1 VPVKQIRVLLA
12 DDHRMF
18 REAIRT
24 LLSRYPDIDVVAEAG
39 TGQQVLDAT
48 ADHQPDVV
56 VLDIEMPGGDGLT
69 IAGQLHHTH
78 PATRCLIVTTYG
90 RPGYLKRALDSHAAG
105 FIVKD
110 APADTLAHAIR
121 RTAAGERVIDPGLA
135 AAARRTGTS
144 PLTPGEREALR
155 ATTTGATI
163 SQIAQTLHLAEGTIR
178 NRISTAMTKL
188 HARTRTEATRIA
200 TDNGWL

>member
-1 VPVKQIRVLLA
+1 VPVNPIRVLLA

-24 LLSRYPDIDVVAEAG
+24 LLDRYPDIDVVAEAG
-39 TGQQVLDAT
+39 TGQQVLDA
-48 ADHQPDVV
+48 AAAHQPDVV

-121 RTAAGERVIDPGLA
+121 ATAAGERVIDPGLA

-163 SQIAQTLHLAEGTIR
+163 SQIARTLHLAEGTIR

-188 HARTRTEATRIA
+188 HARNRTEAARTA

>member
-1 VPVKQIRVLLA
+1 MTPIRILLA
-12 DDHRMF
+12 DDQRMF

-24 LLSRYPDIDVVAEAG
+24 LLSRYPDIHVVAEADSG
-39 TGQQVLDAT
+39 HDVLAA
-48 ADHQPDVV
+48 ADTHHLDVM
-56 VLDIEMPGGDGLT
+56 VLDIEMPDGDGLSV
-69 IAGQLHHTH
+69 AGHLHRTH
-78 PATRCLIVTTYG
+78 PSIRCLIVTTYG
-90 RPGYLKRALDSHAAG
+90 RPGYLKRALDSHVAG

-155 ATTTGATI
+155 ATTTGTSI
-163 SQIAQTLHLAEGTIR
+163 HDIARSLHLAEGTVR
-178 NRISTAMTKL
+178 NRISTAITKL
-188 HARTRTEATRIA
+188 HAHNRTEALRTA

>member
-1 VPVKQIRVLLA
+1 MTPIRVLLA

-24 LLSRYPDIDVVAEAG
+24 LLDRYPDIEVVAEAG
-39 TGQQVLDAT
+39 NGQQVLA
-48 ADHQPDVV
+48 AVEAHRPDVV
-56 VLDIEMPGGDGLT
+56 VLDIEMPDGDGLT
-69 IAGQLHHTH
+69 IAGRLHQTH

-90 RPGYLKRALDSHAAG
+90 RPGYLKRALDSNVAG

-121 RTAAGERVIDPGLA
+121 RTAAGEHVIDPGLA
-135 AAARRTGTS
+135 AAARRTGPS
-144 PLTPGEREALR
+144 PLSPGEREALR
-155 ATTTGATI
+155 ATTTGASI
-163 SQIAQTLHLAEGTIR
+163 SQIARTLHLAEGTVR
-178 NRISTAMTKL
+178 NRVSTAITKL
-188 HARTRTEATRIA
+188 HARNRTEAARIA